1 MKSKAPY
8 FIILFL
14 VPLFLNAASSHTVF
28 NLRCEQ
34 EETPVGLETLQP
46 RFSWQTNATGR
57 NFEQSAWQIL
67 VSDSP
72 EQLQNNKGDIWDSG
86 KVESSVSVLVPFA
99 GKELK
104 AGAVYYWKVRNWDKA
119 GNYSPW
125 SQVASFSV
133 GLLSEK
139 DWNGARWIALER
151 DKKEELLPVG
161 LHGFSSYV
169 KKFPEGKKIGFYLL
183 PQFRKTFTTNKT
195 VKRAVAYIS
204 GLGQFELFIN
214 GKKIGNNFLDPGWTK
229 YDKCALYLTFD
240 VTNQIQNGDNTVGV
254 MLGNGFFN
262 IPSERYFKVLAS
274 YGAPRLKMKLAIE
287 YADGSMQNLV
297 TGTDWKASASPVTY
311 SSIYGGEDYDANRE
325 QSGWMMP
332 GFNDKNWSKALDTN
346 WQTKLLSQQS
356 TPLHVRDS
364 ISPIRIF
371 KNQKGQWVY
380 DLGQNF
386 SGIVRISVK
395 ASKAQYIKIWPAEL
409 LFADSTVDQ
418 RGSGSPYWFGY
429 TPKADGRQENWQPQF
444 TYYGF
449 RYVAVE
455 GAVPAGKSNAE
466 GLPEIAELTGLHT
479 CNSAD
484 EVGCFHCSKPLFN
497 QIYELI
503 DWAIRS
509 NMASVLTDC
518 PHREK
523 LGWLEQ
529 SHLMQ
534 NSMQSRYDLSRLYA
548 KIMND
553 MQSAQQ
559 ADGMIPTIAPEIVHF
574 EGGFRD
580 TPEWG
585 SAFIIDPWNIY
596 QWYGDK
602 RLIEKYYFDMQRYI
616 DYLSSKANDHI
627 VAYGLGDWLD
637 LGPKSP
643 GEAQLTSNGLS
654 ATATYYYDVTRMQKM
669 AELLGKK
676 DDAKKYTE
684 LGNAIKE
691 AFNKRFWNPS
701 KQQYEFNSQTASAMA
716 LFMEL
721 VPSENRQR
729 VLDNLISDIRVH
741 NNSLTTGE
749 VGYTYLIS
757 VLQEN
762 EASNVIY
769 DMNNIYNTP
778 GYGWQLAHGAT
789 ALTES
794 WQGYAYL
801 SNNHLCLGH
810 LMGWFFS
817 GLGGIGQADQSIAF
831 KQIVIHPQPAGD
843 VREAQTSYQS
853 PHGQI
858 VSNWKRSDKDFTLHV
873 EIPAN
878 ATASVYL
885 PATNPENITESGILL
900 KEANMPFRDE
910 SNKYTVVTIGSGSYN
925 FNVKQ

>member
-14 VPLFLNAASSHTVF
+14 VPLFLNAALSHTVF

-287 YADGSMQNLV
+287 YTDGSMQNLV

-364 ISPIRIF
+364 ISPVRIF

-395 ASKAQYIKIWPAEL
+395 ASKSQYIKIWPAEL

-479 CNSAD
+479 CNFAD
-484 EVGCFHCSKPLFN
+484 EVGYFHCSKPLFN

-523 LGWLEQ
+523 LG
-529 SHLMQ
+529 
-534 NSMQSRYDLSRLYA
+534 
-548 KIMND
+548 
-553 MQSAQQ
+553 
-559 ADGMIPTIAPEIVHF
+559 
-574 EGGFRD
+574 
-580 TPEWG
+580 
-585 SAFIIDPWNIY
+585 
-596 QWYGDK
+596 
-602 RLIEKYYFDMQRYI
+602 
-616 DYLSSKANDHI
+616 
-627 VAYGLGDWLD
+627 
-637 LGPKSP
+637 
-643 GEAQLTSNGLS
+643 
-654 ATATYYYDVTRMQKM
+654 
-669 AELLGKK
+669 
-676 DDAKKYTE
+676 
-684 LGNAIKE
+684 
-691 AFNKRFWNPS
+691 
-701 KQQYEFNSQTASAMA
+701 
-716 LFMEL
+716 
-721 VPSENRQR
+721 
-729 VLDNLISDIRVH
+729 
-741 NNSLTTGE
+741 
-749 VGYTYLIS
+749 
-757 VLQEN
+757 
-762 EASNVIY
+762 
-769 DMNNIYNTP
+769 
-778 GYGWQLAHGAT
+778 
-789 ALTES
+789 
-794 WQGYAYL
+794 
-801 SNNHLCLGH
+801 
-810 LMGWFFS
+810 
-817 GLGGIGQADQSIAF
+817 
-831 KQIVIHPQPAGD
+831 
-843 VREAQTSYQS
+843 
-853 PHGQI
+853 
-858 VSNWKRSDKDFTLHV
+858 
-873 EIPAN
+873 
-878 ATASVYL
+878 
-885 PATNPENITESGILL
+885 
-900 KEANMPFRDE
+900 
-910 SNKYTVVTIGSGSYN
+910 
-925 FNVKQ
+925 